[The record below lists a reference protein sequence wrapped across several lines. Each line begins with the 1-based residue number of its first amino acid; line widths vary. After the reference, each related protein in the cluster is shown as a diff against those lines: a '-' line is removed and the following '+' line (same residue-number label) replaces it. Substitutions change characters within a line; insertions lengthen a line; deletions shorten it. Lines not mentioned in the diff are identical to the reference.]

1 MAQIEGLQVNIIAD
15 IKQLQKSLDEVKKAF
30 ASVAQDSQKQA
41 EKISDPLKG
50 AADAIEARYGSLAG
64 NIASRLIGLVNPAT
78 LAATAITAIG
88 AAILSYATKS
98 EENIKTV
105 DQLFSEHADT
115 VRRVALVYPELTKG
129 LETLAQEA
137 NNILQTRLRGDIVNF
152 TEQLQTASE
161 AFINSIAQTTPTAT
175 SAIEFLLQKFGA
187 MKDTVLILDKNFE
200 PFRRAIFD
208 FQNSVRSGSPDMEAF
223 KTTLAEIAM
232 QFQDNE
238 NIQKYA
244 RELLEVAKNAETAS
258 LKLQGTKSLLRG
270 TQDEASGAATALRTY
285 NETIKTLE
293 GIAPKQIDDLT
304 RARRAA
310 TEALKDENL
319 TTAQAKK
326 IREDLA
332 AAEKRLAD
340 QAASRVKTP
349 RVKIDNSEEQLARE
363 QESITKRLEMLTVGW
378 GTEEEKL
385 AAHLI
390 KNQDLITQARAK
402 EAIDDE
408 THKILMAGAE
418 EEYQKKM
425 EGLRMAGMNSAL
437 TATGE
442 VFSALGRVVQA
453 GSKKNVR
460 LAKMFGV
467 AEAIIATMVAANKA
481 MAVSASAGPAAA
493 FAAWAAVA
501 AKGLATVAAIRSV
514 SESGGGGSAAGAAS
528 GGGSGGGAAAAD
540 GGGAAGRGP
549 GGNSV
554 YINLQGQS
562 FGRDQVRDLVKQ
574 IADFQKDG
582 GQVVFA

>member
-1 MAQIEGLQVNIIAD
+1 MNIFSEDARASATAVSQFNSALA
-15 IKQLQKSLDEVKKAF
+15 KLESFGPKK
-30 ASVAQDSQKQA
+30 
-41 EKISDPLKG
+41 
-50 AADAIEARYGSLAG
+50 
-64 NIASRLIGLVNPAT
+64 SRLEEINETFKEASSAAEAT
-78 LAATAITAIG
+78 QNYG
-88 AAILSYATKS
+88 
-98 EENIKTV
+98 
-105 DQLFSEHADT
+105 
-115 VRRVALVYPELTKG
+115 G
-129 LETLAQEA
+129 
-137 NNILQTRLRGDIVNF
+137 
-152 TEQLQTASE
+152 
-161 AFINSIAQTTPTAT
+161 
-175 SAIEFLLQKFGA
+175 FLKA
-187 MKDTVLILDKNFE
+187 MK
-200 PFRRAIFD
+200 
-208 FQNSVRSGSPDMEAF
+208 
-223 KTTLAEIAM
+223 
-232 QFQDNE
+232 
-238 NIQKYA
+238 A
-244 RELLEVAKNAETAS
+244 RDA
-258 LKLQGTKSLLRG
+258 
-270 TQDEASGAATALRTY
+270 
-285 NETIKTLE
+285 
-293 GIAPKQIDDLT
+293 
-304 RARRAA
+304 
-310 TEALKDENL
+310 ALKEL
-319 TTAQAKK
+319 EPKPTRTPAAK
-326 IREDLA
+326 A
-332 AAEKRLAD
+332 
-340 QAASRVKTP
+340 
-349 RVKIDNSEEQLARE
+349 DNSEEQLARE
-363 QESITKRLEMLTVGW
+363 QEAITKRLEMLTVGW

-402 EAIDDE
+402 EVIDDE
-408 THKILMAGAE
+408 THKILMLGAE

-528 GGGSGGGAAAAD
+528 GGGGGGGGAAAAD